1 MVAEG
6 RYLYHLIRF
15 IYKMHNI
22 TNTYMVDSDSEND
35 EDLENNLNS
44 NKDYPLVKDIQ
55 TVDHL

>member
-1 MVAEG
+1 
-6 RYLYHLIRF
+6 
-15 IYKMHNI
+15 MHNI